1 MKKRIGIMGGT
12 FNPIHMGHLILAE
25 EAYQQMKLE
34 KVFFMPSKQ
43 PPHKPNMII
52 APQLHRKNMVSLAIK
67 GNPHFELSTIELER
81 EGVTYTADTLEILTS
96 QNPEIQY
103 YFIIG
108 ADSLFQLESWREPE
122 KIMKLSSLLAASRY
136 HLPEEELMAQ
146 IRYLTKE
153 YGAQISLLYMPC
165 IELSSE
171 FLRNQ
176 LKEKREV
183 RYYIPEAVSDYIKKN
198 QLYYY

>member
-176 LKEKREV
+176 LKEKKEV

>member
-153 YGAQISLLYMPC
+153 YSAQISLLYMPC

-176 LKEKREV
+176 LKEKKEV

>member
-122 KIMKLSSLLAASRY
+122 KIMKLASLLAASRY

-153 YGAQISLLYMPC
+153 YSAQISLLYMPC

>member
-153 YGAQISLLYMPC
+153 YSAQISLLYMPC